1 MLSAHAPKPM
11 TASEYKEVLPKLLT
25 SENANDWFK
34 TEDKYIFCIDLL
46 GISAHNENADR
57 LVEDLESKLDEKYL
71 EDLLS

>member
-11 TASEYKEVLPKLLT
+11 TAKEYQDLLPKLLT
-25 SENANDWFK
+25 SENADDWLK

-46 GISAHNENADR
+46 GISAHNDNADR
-57 LVEDLESKLDEKYL
+57 LVEDLESKLEEKFL